1 MPLLESVRSD
11 FDNVPLPFSS
21 LHTSGWKFPP
31 CPVKRITD
39 STNQWLPH
47 SASPRI
53 TWNAG
58 EALLSIFQI
67 SFFPYATLTSILFF
81 NVRLHVWL
89 ALFSDAKS
97 KSCNTTFQLQRS
109 SLTFSLWFLSIL
121 YELYKHLY
129 NAYSVQFS
137 HSAMSY
143 SLQHQDCSMPGLWIH
158 HQLPEFTQ
166 TPVHWVGDSIQP
178 SHPLTSPSPT
188 AFSLSQHQGH
198 FKWVSSLQ
206 QVAKVLEFQHQH
218 QSFQWIFRTDFH

>member
-1 MPLLESVRSD
+1 MIATQC
-11 FDNVPLPFSS
+11 FSS
-21 LHTSGWKFPP
+21 YHMKWWRGPTFHISNKFF
-31 CPVKRITD
+31 
-39 STNQWLPH
+39 S
-47 SASPRI
+47 
-53 TWNAG
+53 
-58 EALLSIFQI
+58 
-67 SFFPYATLTSILFF
+67 YATLTSILFF

-137 HSAMSY
+137 SVTQPCPTLCNTM
-143 SLQHQDCSMPGLWIH
+143 DCSMPGLWIH

-206 QVAKVLEFQHQH
+206 QVAKVLEFQLQH
-218 QSFQWIFRTDFH
+218 QSFQWIFETDFL